1 MRSFSL
7 RLKLHFPSKENDLMS
22 ILPQLRSVLSSLYH
36 RGLISGPQQK
46 FVLHLLLLWPSVRG
60 RYNLLNLSR
69 YSSYHEHSFRRHF
82 GKEFAWGAFNAAL
95 IQALVPCTHELML
108 AQDASF
114 VRKSGKKTC
123 GLGRFYNG
131 CAQRPERGLEL
142 SLVSVIDLSQ
152 NTAYA
157 LHVKQSLPQAKAK
170 AQAKTKAQAKAK
182 AKTKAQAKAKAQ
194 AKTKAQA
201 KAQAQAKAVE
211 CPHLQHLRET
221 QEHWPAGA
229 TFLAVDGAYARQNFV
244 GGACALGVHVV
255 SRLRSDANVRTL
267 YTGPQK
273 PRGAKKLYDE
283 KLRWKQL
290 DLTLWNDEGELEP
303 GLRLYSLVVNH
314 VSLKRNI
321 KIALLIR
328 DNANSKAH
336 HTLLFCTDLHS
347 SGRDIVRRYRARFHI
362 EFLFRDA
369 KSGAGLLHC
378 QTTTAQA
385 LAFAWNTSLAAVNLA
400 KLNQWNAQSTRFSW
414 ASTHQKCANEHLLQL
429 FCSKLDLDWSY
440 VQSHPQY
447 QSLVNYGA
455 IAA

>member
-1 MRSFSL
+1 MVRPFSL
-7 RLKLHFPSKENDLMS
+7 RLRLHFQSKENDLMS
-22 ILPQLRSVLSSLYH
+22 ILPQLRCVLSSLYH

-46 FVLHLLLLWPSVRG
+46 FVLHLLLLWPAVRG
-60 RYNLLNLSR
+60 RHNLLNLSR

-82 GKEFAWGAFNAAL
+82 AREFAWSAFNASL
-95 IQALVPCTHELML
+95 IQALVPHTHELML

-131 CAQRPERGLEL
+131 CTQRPERGLEL
-142 SLVSVIDLSQ
+142 SLVSVVDLSQ

-157 LHVKQSLPQAKAK
+157 LHAKQSLSQ
-170 AQAKTKAQAKAK
+170 TKAQ
-182 AKTKAQAKAKAQ
+182 TKAL
-194 AKTKAQA
+194 
-201 KAQAQAKAVE
+201 E

-229 TFLAVDGAYARQNFV
+229 TFLAVDGAYARHNFV
-244 GGACALGVHVV
+244 EGACELGLHVV

-273 PRGAKKLYDE
+273 TRGATKLYGE

-290 DLTLWNDEGELEP
+290 DLMLWCDEGELEP
-303 GLRLYSLVVNH
+303 GVQLYSLVVNH
-314 VSLKRNI
+314 VSLKRSI

-328 DNANSKAH
+328 GKATDKVTDKARH
-336 HTLLFCTDLHS
+336 ILLFCTDLQS

-400 KLNQWNAQSTRFSW
+400 KLNQRNTECTAFSW

-440 VQSHPQY
+440 VQSHSQY
-447 QSLVNYGA
+447 HSLVNYGVITA
-455 IAA
+455 

>member
-1 MRSFSL
+1 
-7 RLKLHFPSKENDLMS
+7 MS
-22 ILPQLRSVLSSLYH
+22 ILPQLDCVLSSLSQ
-36 RGLISGPQQK
+36 RRLITGPQQK
-46 FVLHLLLLWPSVRG
+46 FVLHLLLLWPAVRG

-69 YSSYHEHSFRRHF
+69 YSSYHEQSFRRHF
-82 GKEFAWGAFNAAL
+82 GKEFAWGALNAAL
-95 IQALVPCTHELML
+95 LRTLVPHTHELML

-142 SLVSVIDLSQ
+142 SLVSVVDLTQ

-157 LHVKQSLPQAKAK
+157 LHAKQSPPQ
-170 AQAKTKAQAKAK
+170 TKAQ
-182 AKTKAQAKAKAQ
+182 TKAQTKDKAKRERA
-194 AKTKAQA
+194 
-201 KAQAQAKAVE
+201 

-229 TFLAVDGAYARQNFV
+229 TFLAVDGAYARHNFV
-244 GGACALGVHVV
+244 QGACELGLHLV

-273 PRGAKKLYDE
+273 PRGANKLYDE

-290 DLTLWNDEGELEP
+290 DLTLWCDEGELEP
-303 GLRLYSLVVNH
+303 GVRLYSLVVNH

-321 KIALLIR
+321 KVALLIR
-328 DNANSKAH
+328 DKATGKATGKATSKATSKARH
-336 HTLLFCTDLHS
+336 ILLFCTDLHS
-347 SGRDIVRRYRARFHI
+347 SGHDIVRRYRARFHI

-369 KSGAGLLHC
+369 KGGAGLLHC

-400 KLNQWNAQSTRFSW
+400 KFNPHKAQANTFSW
-414 ASTHQKCANEHLLQL
+414 ASTHQQCANLHLLQL
-429 FCSKLDLDWSY
+429 FCSKLELDWSY

-447 QSLVNYGA
+447 HSLLNYGV

>member
-7 RLKLHFPSKENDLMS
+7 RLRLHFQSKENDLMS
-22 ILPQLRSVLSSLYH
+22 ILPQLHCVLSSLY
-36 RGLISGPQQK
+36 RRRLISGPQQK
-46 FVLHLLLLWPSVRG
+46 FVWHLLLLWPGVRG

-69 YSSYHEHSFRRHF
+69 YSWYHEHSFRRHF
-82 GKEFAWGAFNAAL
+82 AREFAWGAFNSAL
-95 IQALVPCTHELML
+95 IQALVPQTHELML

-142 SLVSVIDLSQ
+142 SLVSVVDLTQ

-157 LHVKQSLPQAKAK
+157 LHAKQSLPQTT
-170 AQAKTKAQAKAK
+170 AQ
-182 AKTKAQAKAKAQ
+182 
-194 AKTKAQA
+194 
-201 KAQAQAKAVE
+201 E
-211 CPHLQHLRET
+211 CPHLQHLCET

-229 TFLAVDGAYARQNFV
+229 TFLAVDGAYARHNFIH
-244 GGACALGVHVV
+244 GACELGVHVV

-273 PRGAKKLYDE
+273 PRGANKLYGE

-290 DLTLWNDEGELEP
+290 DLALWYDEGELEP
-303 GLRLYSLVVNH
+303 GVRLYSLVVNH

-328 DNANSKAH
+328 DKDNTTKARH
-336 HTLLFCTDLHS
+336 ILLFCTNLHS
-347 SGRDIVRRYRARFHI
+347 SGPDIVRRYRARFQI

-369 KSGAGLLHC
+369 KNGAGLLHC
-378 QTTTAQA
+378 QTTTAQV
-385 LAFAWNTSLAAVNLA
+385 LDFAWNASLAAVNLA
-400 KLNQWNAQSTRFSW
+400 KLNQPNTQGTSFSW
-414 ASTHQKCANEHLLQL
+414 ASTHQKCANQHLLQL

-440 VQSHPQY
+440 VQSHSQY
-447 QSLVNYGA
+447 QSLVNYGVITA
-455 IAA
+455 